1 MVVNDPTFY
10 VSLFYFFATWYC
22 TRQQMVGLP
31 LLKQI
36 LRFPYLMRRAGNG
49 DDPFSGTRTGLVD
62 RDARTRVATD
72 LADPSAAFAD
82 NRTGQ
87 LEI

>member
-1 MVVNDPTFY
+1 
-10 VSLFYFFATWYC
+10 
-22 TRQQMVGLP
+22 
-31 LLKQI
+31 
-36 LRFPYLMRRAGNG
+36 MRRAGNG

>member
-1 MVVNDPTFY
+1 
-10 VSLFYFFATWYC
+10 
-22 TRQQMVGLP
+22 MVGLP